1 MNVLLVNT
9 FVAAGAGGQERA
21 ALDLALGLHEA
32 GHHVVILGPY
42 SNSSALRQRIPP
54 EIELSED
61 PWRNLPPGRRESHL
75 QLFRTALRLIRS
87 YSIDIVSGHGRMF
100 GVYGACR
107 IAGIPLVWTVH
118 GVDMSP
124 YEGRVTLKARAIRAT
139 LRSMAKDRRVCFVA
153 VSEFT
158 SRTFL
163 PMFQPARPPQ
173 LVTILPRIASLPA
186 LLAVPAPDYRG
197 PLQIGSVGRLEE
209 IKGIFDLPA
218 IALRLRQRGVA
229 FTLLIYGDGVM
240 EQKLREAFAQ
250 EGFEDTAVRFM
261 GYESD
266 VTKIYSSF
274 HVMLHL
280 SRKDWLPLTV
290 VESTAAGRPVIAY
303 NAGGVPEIVEDG
315 QTGILCRPGV
325 TEEIVD
331 RLEEVCK
338 NRDFLASLAA
348 QGRASIASRFTVER
362 MVEEYVE
369 LFSRL
374 LLRQRCRRRML
385 NRKARTC

>member
-1 MNVLLVNT
+1 MNVLVVNT
-9 FVAAGAGGQERA
+9 FVAAGVGGQERA
-21 ALDLALGLHEA
+21 ALDLALGLHAA
-32 GHHVVILGPY
+32 GHRVVILGPY
-42 SNSSALRQRIPP
+42 SNSSALRKRIPP
-54 EIELSED
+54 EIELCED

-75 QLFRTALRLIRS
+75 QLFRTALKLIRS
-87 YSIDIVSGHGRMF
+87 HSIQIVSGHGRMF

-107 IAGIPLVWTVH
+107 MAGIPLVWTAH
-118 GVDMSP
+118 GVDMSK

-139 LRSMAKDRRVCFVA
+139 LRSMAKDQRVCFVG

-163 PMFQPARPPQ
+163 PMFQPTQPPQ
-173 LVTILPRIASLPA
+173 LVTILQRIPSLPA
-186 LLAVPAPDYRG
+186 LLALPAPDYRG

-218 IALRLRQRGVA
+218 IALQLRQLGVA

-240 EQKLREAFAQ
+240 EHKLREAFARA
-250 EGFEDTAVRFM
+250 GFDDTLVRFM

-280 SRKDWLPLTV
+280 SRKDWLPATV

-331 RLEEVCK
+331 RLEEACK
-338 NRDFLASLAA
+338 NHDFLASLAA
-348 QGRASIASRFTVER
+348 QGRASIASRFTVQR

-374 LLRQRCRRRML
+374 LSLCRCRRRTL

>member
-9 FVAAGAGGQERA
+9 FVAAGVGGQERG

-32 GHHVVILGPY
+32 GHHIVILGPY
-42 SNSSALRQRIPP
+42 SNSRALRQRIPP
-54 EIELSED
+54 EIELCED
-61 PWRNLPPGRRESHL
+61 PWRNLPPGRGESHL
-75 QLFRTALRLIRS
+75 QLFRTALKLIRS
-87 YSIDIVSGHGRMF
+87 HSIQIVSGHGRMF

-107 IAGIPLVWTVH
+107 IAGIPLVWTAH

-124 YEGRVTLKARAIRAT
+124 YEGRLTLKARAVRAT
-139 LRSMAKDRRVCFVA
+139 LRFMAKDRRACFVG

-163 PMFQPARPPQ
+163 PMFQPIQPPQ
-173 LVTILPRIASLPA
+173 LVTILQRIPSLPA
-186 LLAVPAPDYRG
+186 LLALPAPDYCG

-218 IALRLRQRGVA
+218 IALQLRRRGVA
-229 FTLLIYGDGVM
+229 FTLLIYGDGMM

-280 SRKDWLPLTV
+280 SRKDWLPATV

-303 NAGGVPEIVEDG
+303 NAGGIPEIVEDG
-315 QTGILCRPGV
+315 ETGILCRPGG

-331 RLEEVCK
+331 RLEEACK
-338 NRDFLASLAA
+338 NHDFLASLAA
-348 QGRASIASRFTVER
+348 QGRASMASRFTVEQ
-362 MVEEYVE
+362 MVEEYVQ

-374 LLRQRCRRRML
+374 LLLCRSRRRML
-385 NRKARTC
+385 NRQARTC